1 MRAKHSPEITGQPIE
16 HFKGLAPDFSPT
28 APSPQDIDA
37 WVKMAVDQN
46 PQIIAQQHALDAAN
60 EDVETAR
67 AARLP
72 TLAFTASYGSNTAWG
87 QFGSNNFNIPATSSG
102 YGPTYALVLQV
113 PIFSGFSVTSHVR
126 QALANRDLS
135 ADTLEQT
142 RRSIQRQARN
152 SFHATLAGLTEI
164 EARKQ
169 ALLSAQTALEAT
181 ETGLEVGTRTI
192 VDVLINE
199 QQLFSAQRDY
209 ARARNNFVV
218 NGLLLKQAAG
228 TIQATDVSAVNGMLV
243 SDAEAALDVSA
254 DAGDAAMPG
263 LPTAPSQMSA
273 PASTDSSNGT
283 DTTPKPAKKKRR
295 NTRRQRRH
303 QPRRRP
309 LRRQRPDK
317 NAICGN
323 RHDGSF
329 RD

>member
-1 MRAKHSPEITGQPIE
+1 VRQ
-16 HFKGLAPDFSPT
+16 GLA
-28 APSPQDIDA
+28 IR
-37 WVKMAVDQN
+37 
-46 PQIIAQQHALDAAN
+46 DAA
-60 EDVETAR
+60 
-67 AARLP
+67 
-72 TLAFTASYGSNTAWG
+72 
-87 QFGSNNFNIPATSSG
+87 
-102 YGPTYALVLQV
+102 
-113 PIFSGFSVTSHVR
+113 
-126 QALANRDLS
+126 
-135 ADTLEQT
+135 ADQLEQT

-228 TIQATDVSAVNGMLV
+228 TIQASDVAAVNGMLV

-263 LPTAPSQMSA
+263 LPTAPSQSQNIA
-273 PASTDSSNGT
+273 PTSTDSTNGT
-283 DTTPKPAKKKRR
+283 DTTPKPTKKKKKHAQSAAPVPAPAPT
-295 NTRRQRRH
+295 N
-303 QPRRRP
+303 
-309 LRRQRPDK
+309 
-317 NAICGN
+317 
-323 RHDGSF
+323 
-329 RD
+329 